1 MSLDKNIIYV
11 TGMPRSGSTLLCQM
25 LSMHSLIG
33 SSGHSSPLCQVMN
46 QLRQQL
52 SSNEFLLSQ
61 LDCDF
66 EQGYRRLLG
75 LYRGMLNGWFSD
87 SEQSTVVDK
96 NRGWLMQIETIAKL
110 DPDFKMLVCVR
121 EPGQIYGSIEAQHQ
135 KTLLLDFPDNL
146 AALSRHA
153 RADKLFASDGVI
165 GAPLKA
171 IEAIQDIPE
180 ALQTRLFFVVF
191 EHLMQDTESLMQEIY
206 DWLKLP
212 ANPIDPDQ
220 LAVKPHESD
229 SYYRFKYPHKTR
241 SSITPPPRHTIPPR
255 IEKDIQNHFEDFYRL
270 FYPSRL
276 LKD

>member
-270 FYPSRL
+270 FYPGRL